1 MEAASDYLRAAC
13 AWSASGYRIL
23 RVEPWQE
30 EAFEQ
35 TAMPSARFQTRY
47 TARLSLMERSMRVLA
62 CDRSREDGL
71 AMWRGMGVD
80 AGCQTPLGG
89 LRMHRMGAP
98 NASPSTAN
106 VETT

>member
-1 MEAASDYLRAAC
+1 
-13 AWSASGYRIL
+13 
-23 RVEPWQE
+23 
-30 EAFEQ
+30 
-35 TAMPSARFQTRY
+35 
-47 TARLSLMERSMRVLA
+47 MRVLA